1 MKEFKGKF
9 GWPQLSMVIV
19 FIAMSSIAVGAAVHQ
34 ARPEW
39 PIPLYQLIL
48 INEGFA
54 LMATLVY
61 GIILHLT
68 LTIIKHYRNDH

>member
-19 FIAMSSIAVGAAVHQ
+19 FIAMRAIAVDAAGQQ

-39 PIPLYQLIL
+39 PIPFYQLIL
-48 INEGFA
+48 INEGVA

-68 LTIIKHYRNDH
+68 LTIIKHYRNEH

>member
-19 FIAMSSIAVGAAVHQ
+19 FIAMRAIAVDAAGHQ

-39 PIPLYQLIL
+39 PMPFYQLIL
-48 INEGFA
+48 IDEGFA

-68 LTIIKHYRNDH
+68 LTIIKHYRNEH

>member
-19 FIAMSSIAVGAAVHQ
+19 FIAMSAIAVGAPVHQ

-39 PIPLYQLIL
+39 PIPFYQLIL

-68 LTIIKHYRNDH
+68 LTIIKHYRNEH